1 MRFRILIIT
10 LLLSIAFSHTFSF
23 YGYGGV
29 ENKISLVV
37 IDSDSYIVSEA
48 IKKLKNTSRFKV
60 RFFTESDLSSEE
72 ALDWLKHSRAIIVD
86 IMDDRLADF
95 VIEKILPSQ
104 NSKSIKVY
112 AVRSSRR
119 DEELKKIGFI
129 FDPSIKEYYNNL
141 SLANVIN
148 MILKVAN
155 KTIDP
160 AIRYSQPVK
169 NPRIGI
175 YHPEV
180 SKIFANTATYLKWY
194 KNRKSFKDNSPWIGV
209 MFFSSFLT
217 RGQRSVIDY
226 LIRQLE
232 KEGFS
237 VIAAFGSDEEVLKRF
252 FSPSDSPKVELI
264 LAFSLKFSSSL
275 NPRVANAIRMADVP
289 IINLINLYMTTIDE
303 WYKSKIGIHLMEV
316 AWTMANPEVSGL
328 IEPSVISGK
337 IKRKDEEINRIVYYH
352 KAIKENID
360 FLIPRLKKWVE
371 LRHISNSRKK
381 IAILYYNHSQGKQN
395 IGASYL
401 NTFRS
406 IGNILKRLK
415 QEGYTINENITLNE
429 DTIRNLILKY
439 GRNIGSWAPGE
450 LDELIKSGN
459 VIELPIETYLKW
471 YSRLP
476 ENFRKAVEKQWGKPA
491 ESTIMVKNGNFII
504 PAITLGNVVL
514 MPEPARGWGDDPM
527 KLYHSHTL
535 YPHHQYIAAYLWLK
549 YGFNA
554 NAMIHLGTHAT
565 HEWLPGKQAGLSI
578 TCPPEVLIT
587 DIPNIYPY
595 IVDDVGEAIQAKRRG
610 RGVIIDHLTPPIRKS
625 NLYGEYSEL
634 YEKIQK
640 LNQSKTLNSLT
651 KEAELQEIFSILRKL
666 GIDKELGIEN
676 LNEDALEHVEHY
688 LLKLRNSF
696 MPYGLHTF
704 GVSPKGEA
712 LKEMVETISD
722 ANAKIH
728 KEEILNRIKI
738 SGQNEMN
745 SLMLALSGRFIQP
758 GEGNDPL
765 RNVNALPTGRNLYG
779 LNPEKIPTKE
789 AYKVGRK
796 IAKQIIEKNLKEN
809 GKYPEKVAVVLW
821 AVETIRNGGVNESVI
836 LHLLGIEPLWDRSG
850 RVVGLKPV
858 PGKLLKRPRIDV
870 LINPS
875 GLYRDLFPEK
885 LKFLDKAVKMAMIQE
900 DIENFLKEHSEL
912 IRKDLIKRGY
922 SRNEADKLS
931 KIRIFSEP
939 SDSYGT
945 GVAEMTGLSGVWEK
959 DDEIAEVYFK
969 RVGYAFGE
977 NAWGKE
983 SRDAFEANLNQVD
996 NVVHSFSSN
1005 IYGAM
1010 DNDDVFQYA
1019 GGLTLAVRKVRGKS
1033 PKTLIALQ
1041 RKPGESEI
1049 QDLSKVLGAELRT
1062 RYLNPKWIDGMKE
1075 EKYAGAREMSK
1086 FVEYFWGFQVTTPE
1100 AVNEKEWKQ
1109 IFEVYV
1115 EDKYKMNIKEFFDK
1129 YNPWAYQSI
1138 TARMLEAIRKGYWKA
1153 GDEIKRKLAIEYA
1166 SSVTQKG
1173 VACCDHT
1180 CNNPFLNQMVVNILS
1195 IPGLVKPEVIKK
1207 FQATMEKAIGKS
1219 VKKQMEIRKE
1229 EQAKLQKS
1237 ISFSKKRKNSEKL
1250 SKYRK
1255 VEGYKAK
1262 ELNDRKKEETSFSS
1276 SGVQWILLA
1285 FVLGF
1290 ILIFTVGFKSARRY
1304 YSYPHN
1310 SR

>member
-1 MRFRILIIT
+1 MRLRFLIII
-10 LLLSIAFSHTFSF
+10 LLIFPAVFFRASAL
-23 YGYGGV
+23 YGSTDDI
-29 ENKISLVV
+29 ISLVV

-48 IKKLKNTSRFKV
+48 VKELKNSSSFKV
-60 RFFTESDLSSEE
+60 RFFTKVDLSSEDT
-72 ALDWLKHSRAIIVD
+72 LKWLKRSRAIIVD
-86 IMDDRLADF
+86 VMDDRLADF
-95 VIEKILPSQ
+95 IIEKIIRGKDSRP
-104 NSKSIKVY
+104 IRVY
-112 AVRSSRR
+112 AVRASRR
-119 DEELKKIGFI
+119 DEELKKMGFI

-141 SLANVIN
+141 SLTNVIN

-155 KTIDP
+155 QTIDP
-160 AIRYSQPVK
+160 SIKYSQPVK
-169 NPRIGI
+169 NPKIGI
-175 YHPEV
+175 YHPEA
-180 SKIFANTATYLKWY
+180 SEIFVNTDAYFKWY
-194 KNRKSFKDNSPWIGV
+194 SNRKGFKSDHPWLGI
-209 MFFSSFLT
+209 MFFSSFLS
-217 RGQRSVIDY
+217 RGQRDVIDY
-226 LIRQLE
+226 LIKQLE
-232 KEGFS
+232 HEGFS
-237 VIAAFGSDEEVLKRF
+237 VIATFGPDEEVLKRF
-252 FSPSDSPKVELI
+252 FSTPNPLKVDLI

-275 NPRVANAIRMADVP
+275 NPQVARAIRVANVP
-289 IINLINLYMTTIDE
+289 IINLINLYMNTIDE
-303 WYKSKIGIHLMEV
+303 WYRSKTGIHLMEV

-337 IKRKDEEINRIVYYH
+337 IRHKDEETNRIVYYH

-371 LRHISNSRKK
+371 LRHIANNRKK

-401 NTFRS
+401 NTFKS
-406 IGNILKRLK
+406 IESILKHLK
-415 QEGYTINENITLNE
+415 QEGYLINENIKLDE
-429 DTIRNLILKY
+429 DTIRSLIMKY

-450 LDELIKSGN
+450 LDELIRSGN
-459 VIELPIETYLKW
+459 VIRLPVETYMKW

-476 ENFRKAVEKQWGKPA
+476 EGFRKAVEKQWGKPA
-491 ESTIMVKNGNFII
+491 ESTIMVKDGNFII
-504 PAITLGNVVL
+504 PAIILGNVVL

-527 KLYHSHTL
+527 KLYHSPTL

-565 HEWLPGKQAGLSI
+565 HEWLPGKQAGLTI
-578 TCPPEVLIT
+578 ACPPEVLIT

-610 RGVIIDHLTPPIRKS
+610 RGVIIDHLTPPVIKS
-625 NLYGEYSEL
+625 GLYGEYSSL

-640 LNQSKTLNSLT
+640 FNQSRALGSLT
-651 KEAELQEIFSILRKL
+651 KEAELEEISSALKKL
-666 GIDKELGIEN
+666 GIDKELGIKK
-676 LNEDALEHVEHY
+676 LNEDTLEEVEHY
-688 LLKLRNSF
+688 LLKLKNSF
-696 MPYGLHTF
+696 MSYGLHTF
-704 GVSPKGEA
+704 GVSPEGKA
-712 LKEMVETISD
+712 LKEMVETISST
-722 ANAKIH
+722 NKNIQ
-728 KEEILNRIKI
+728 KKEILSRIEA
-738 SGQNEMN
+738 SGQNEMD
-745 SLMLALSGRFIQP
+745 SLVRALSGYFIQP
-758 GEGNDPL
+758 GEGNDPV
-765 RNVNALPTGRNLYG
+765 RNINALPTGRNLYG
-779 LNPEKIPTKE
+779 LNPEKIPTEE
-789 AYKVGRK
+789 AYKIGGK
-796 IAKQIIEKNLKEN
+796 IAEQIIEKNLKEH

-836 LHLLGIEPLWDRSG
+836 LHLLGIKPLWDSSG
-850 RVVGLKPV
+850 RIVGLKPV

-885 LKFLDKAVKMAMIQE
+885 LKFLDKAVKVAMTQK
-900 DIENFLKEHSEL
+900 DIENFLEEHSRLIRNEL
-912 IRKDLIKRGY
+912 IKKGY
-922 SRNEADKLS
+922 SPSEADKLS
-931 KIRIFSEP
+931 KIRIYSEP
-939 SDSYGT
+939 PDSYGT
-945 GVAEMTGLSGVWEK
+945 GVSEMTGLSGIWER

-977 NAWGKE
+977 DTWGKE
-983 SRDAFEANLNQVD
+983 SRDAFEANLHQVD

-1005 IYGAM
+1005 VYGAM

-1019 GGLTLAVRKVRGKS
+1019 GGLTLAVRKVRGKA
-1033 PKTLIALQ
+1033 PETIIAFQ
-1041 RKPGESEI
+1041 RKPGEAEI
-1049 QDLSKVLGAELRT
+1049 QNLSRVLGTELRT
-1062 RYLNPKWIDGMKE
+1062 RYLNPRWIGGMKK

-1100 AVNEKEWKQ
+1100 AVSEEEWKQ
-1109 IFEVYV
+1109 IFKVYV
-1115 EDKYKMNIKEFFDK
+1115 EDKYKMNIKEFFNK

-1153 GDEIKRKLAIEYA
+1153 GEDIKRKLAIEYA

-1195 IPGLVKPEVIKK
+1195 IPGLVKPEVIKQ
-1207 FQATMEKAIGKS
+1207 FQATMKKATGKS
-1219 VKKQMEIRKE
+1219 IKKQMEKRKA

-1237 ISFSKKRKNSEKL
+1237 ILKKQKNSKKL

-1262 ELNDRKKEETSFSS
+1262 ELNSENKEETSFSS

-1285 FVLGF
+1285 FVVGF
-1290 ILIFTVGFKSARRY
+1290 ILIFTAGFKNARRY
-1304 YSYPHN
+1304 
-1310 SR
+1310 